1 MSKEETVM
9 RVWTIQPEGVYER
22 LREQGTLYTDISLSP
37 LYGSVDGTEDGPV
50 CHTLRTAYGWLT
62 ERMEE
67 KIGKPEG
74 ASYPWW
80 AWHTRKGRHAKPDLR
95 EAGYGQRG
103 ERLVCLELE
112 LPEGEVVLSDFDLW
126 GFCVSGFQ
134 IPGVPE
140 GSGEEANE
148 EEARYRV
155 LAQKEQE
162 RVKQES
168 WEAVFGVMPE
178 AGADIWIQATF
189 WELRLAEA
197 RKAVYFTAR

>member
-1 MSKEETVM
+1 MSEEGTVM
-9 RVWTIQPEGVYER
+9 RVWTIQPEGIYER

-37 LYGSVDGTEDGPV
+37 LYGPVDGTKDSPV
-50 CHTLRTAYGWLT
+50 CHTLRAAYGWLAG
-62 ERMEE
+62 RMEE

-112 LPEGEVVLSDFDLW
+112 LLEAEVVLSDFDLW
-126 GFCVSGFQ
+126 CLCVSGFR
-134 IPGVPE
+134 IPGAPE
-140 GSGEEANE
+140 GSWEEADE
-148 EEARYRV
+148 EEARYRA

-162 RVKQES
+162 RVKLES
-168 WEAVFGVMPE
+168 WEAVFGARPGS
-178 AGADIWIQATF
+178 GADSWIQATF
-189 WELRLAEA
+189 WELRLADV
-197 RKAVYFTAR
+197 RKTVYFTAR